1 MNIII
6 KRVALLSCIFTVITL
21 SQLTAQSSKSPEA
34 FLVDVKLLEANKIK
48 VRNGDKDMI
57 KAVRVLSA
65 EADAALKNGPYTI
78 VTKTKLPPSG
88 DKHDYMSVGPYW
100 WPDSTKADGLPYI
113 RRDGVVNPER
123 HGVKDADDLKLLGR
137 DVKLLGLAYYFT
149 SDEKYV
155 QHARVLLRTWFLD
168 KETKMNPHLKYG
180 QAIPGITEG
189 RGIGII
195 DTKCMVDI
203 IDGVQLIKNSKSWS
217 EADHKA
223 LQSWFSEFLNWML
236 TSPIG
241 KDEADEHNNHGVYYD
256 LQVVAMSLFL
266 GNKEQAKKILQEQTL
281 PRIESQIN
289 EDGSQPHELA
299 RTKSWGYVTM
309 NLKGFFGLARLG
321 EHANV
326 DLWNYQT
333 AGGKSIKKAFE
344 WLLPYASGEKPWT
357 HQQIEEPVEWK
368 NFVPTLRMAEGH
380 YNLPGIKPLMR
391 QYEKEYKNNG
401 FSILTN
407 TMFY

>member
-1 MNIII
+1 MSSIFAII
-6 KRVALLSCIFTVITL
+6 ALGELK
-21 SQLTAQSSKSPEA
+21 AQTSKSPEA
-34 FLVDVKLLEANKIK
+34 FLVDAKLLETNKTKIK
-48 VRNGDKDMI
+48 KGDKEMT
-57 KAVRVLSA
+57 KALGELRRD
-65 EADAALKNGPYTI
+65 ADAALKNGPYTI

-100 WPDSTKADGLPYI
+100 WPDSTKANGLPYI

-137 DVKLLGLAYYFT
+137 DVKLLGMAYYFT
-149 SDEKYV
+149 NDEKYA

-180 QAIPGITEG
+180 QAIPGVTEG

-195 DTKCMVDI
+195 DTKCMVDV
-203 IDGVQLIKNSKSWS
+203 IDGVQLIRNSKSWS
-217 EADHKA
+217 EADHKE
-223 LQSWFSEFLNWML
+223 LQSWFGEFLDWML

-256 LQVVAMSLFL
+256 LQVVSMCLFL
-266 GNKEQAKKILQEQTL
+266 GNKEQAKKILQEQTI

-299 RTKSWGYVTM
+299 RTKSWGYATM

-321 EHANV
+321 EWAGV

-333 AGGKSIKKAFE
+333 TGGKSIKKAFE
-344 WLLPYASGEKPWT
+344 WLLPYAADEKSWT
-357 HQQIEEPVEWK
+357 HQQIEEPIEWK
-368 NFVPTLRMAEGH
+368 NFVPTLRMSEAH
-380 YNLPGIKPLMR
+380 YQIHRTKPLIT
-391 QYEKEYKNNG
+391 QFEKEYKNNG
-401 FSILTN
+401 ISILTN
-407 TMFY
+407 SMFY